1 MQTPS
6 LAQSLPAGF
15 ATPDAQP
22 RWYALHT
29 CSRHEKRVYDQLS
42 AKSIESFL
50 PLYSSQ
56 RRWKDR
62 KVALDLPL
70 FPGYMFVHVPFA
82 ERLRVLQLPGAVKL
96 VSARGQALPIDDSE
110 IENLRRGLA
119 AGGRAEP
126 HPFLAVGHQVR
137 IIAGPFAGAT
147 GILLRKKD
155 DFRVVLSVNLIMRSV
170 AIEVDTCDVEPAG
183 RA

>member
-6 LAQSLPAGF
+6 ITAQDSAAF
-15 ATPDAQP
+15 AASDAQA

-29 CSRHEKRVYDQLS
+29 CSRHEKRVHDQLS
-42 AKSIESFL
+42 AKGIESFL

-62 KVALDLPL
+62 KIALDLPL

-96 VSARGQALPIDDSE
+96 VSARGQALPLDDSE
-110 IENLRRGLA
+110 IEHLRRGLA
-119 AGGRAEP
+119 SGGRAEP
-126 HPFLAVGHQVR
+126 HPFLLVGHQVR

-155 DFRVVLSVNLIMRSV
+155 DFRVVLSVDRKSV
-170 AIEVDTCDVEPAG
+170 V
-183 RA
+183 

>member
-1 MQTPS
+1 MQTPPPS
-6 LAQSLPAGF
+6 A
-15 ATPDAQP
+15 ATAAALFVPDVQP

-42 AKSIESFL
+42 AKGIQSFL
-50 PLYSSQ
+50 PLYTSQ

-62 KVALDLPL
+62 KMSLDLPL
-70 FPGYMFVHVPFA
+70 FPGYMFVHIPFA
-82 ERLRVLQLPGAVKL
+82 ERLRVLQLPGAVKF
-96 VSARGQALPIDDSE
+96 VSARGHAIPLDDSE
-110 IENLRRGLA
+110 IENLRRGLS

-126 HPFLAVGHQVR
+126 HPFLNIGQQVR

-147 GILLRKKD
+147 GILLRRKD

-170 AIEVDTCDVEPAG
+170 AIEVDACDIEPAG